1 MEVAGE
7 EEKTSW
13 MEVKHGAFLGIRFGI
28 STLLGGGCHDFA
40 KCCSRFQKIYIYF
53 ILHFGRFRTDD
64 RKFNFFLECFQ
75 FELYLILTVDNLMM
89 YQKTRESR
97 SVWAEAEAIQGRSR
111 ERTS

>member
-1 MEVAGE
+1 
-7 EEKTSW
+7 

-28 STLLGGGCHDFA
+28 PTLPLDGGCLDFA
-40 KCCSRFQKIYIYF
+40 KCCSRFQKYIYTDF

-64 RKFNFFLECFQ
+64 RKFNILLECFQ
-75 FELYLILTVDNLMM
+75 FEFFLILTVDNLMM